1 MRELAIDADPGDHLG
16 SRAFGNAVA
25 RTPNIDALA
34 ARGTRF
40 TQAYSQHSACSQ
52 SRIAMMT
59 VVSPCRRTSD
69 ARQFADAAGAES
81 ARDPARWGLRL
92 DEEPQNELR
101 AGYPYDVKAALLH
114 DEPMLAGRAVAVRTD
129 AWTYVYRACEAS
141 ERYDRIRDP
150 GETTNVA
157 TEPGNVR
164 IATELRDR
172 VLAWLVDS
180 SDVIPRSRDPRMDP
194 ALVEQF
200 L

>member
-1 MRELAIDADPGDHLG
+1 
-16 SRAFGNAVA
+16 
-25 RTPNIDALA
+25 
-34 ARGTRF
+34 
-40 TQAYSQHSACSQ
+40 
-52 SRIAMMT
+52 
-59 VVSPCRRTSD
+59 
-69 ARQFADAAGAES
+69 
-81 ARDPARWGLRL
+81 LRL

-164 IATELRDR
+164 IVTELRDR